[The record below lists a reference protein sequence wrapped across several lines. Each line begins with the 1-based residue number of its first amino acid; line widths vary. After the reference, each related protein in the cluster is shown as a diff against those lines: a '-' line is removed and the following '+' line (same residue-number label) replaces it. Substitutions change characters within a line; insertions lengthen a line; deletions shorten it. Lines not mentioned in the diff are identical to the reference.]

1 MPQNTS
7 SGIGITPRRRKIA
20 KACDFCREHRVRCE
34 ATTPCPPCIANNIT
48 CHRSRPE
55 RTSRKSCLSQ
65 NYDDANIEVIDGVLG
80 DTVSNTD
87 TQTVDASEPIPSP
100 EANLAWTSHKTDSI
114 MGFIARITV
123 FCSHMSQTFSTS
135 TPSASDPPLESI
147 SLFSASILNDA
158 NGEFDLS
165 PIQIKHLMRIFWS
178 RLRPQMPIVQLKDLE
193 NSSEHIHGPYSPLQ
207 DAVIAY
213 TLNHIYHSGL
223 NTRIVNLNWPQFQTR
238 KAAIGMPYFQR
249 CLSTVTKLA
258 TFAGPSVSVMQCY
271 CYMTLYLLDLGHHQ
285 AAYNIVGLGLR
296 IAESLNYMD
305 ARTGGYRDC
314 QLFRRV
320 WWTLIHLDFRCS
332 RHLGKPVSIR
342 INDLMCVRPT
352 REPQDIH
359 YTNGLLYH
367 TESLRLTA
375 AALVMDESMDRRTS
389 SSEIVGVGN
398 IESRAKNLSDLSYH
412 LQKWRDE
419 LPQEDCFANLHFDV
433 PDVPPNP
440 TELSKDG
447 YEGLEQ
453 SSMATLLRTLLS
465 LQYHNVKIGLHR
477 VFIQFPSYPL
487 VPKSTPK
494 ADAHAVTALNHAL
507 TMIRIAHN
515 TMTVHDFFHG
525 FPELYQYQWN
535 AVITIIG
542 FMLACPWCHRC
553 LLAREYIHLALE
565 IFDSADKENATAT
578 RAAALTRHL
587 CTKVD
592 TLTQVLNVNQQPT
605 PTSLPS
611 LPNPEIQSPC
621 DTVGPSIQN
630 EADSLLDSGADL
642 FWHWADLVN
651 LDAWSSY
658 CNEVNE
664 AFMDPTEVFVSG

>member
-7 SGIGITPRRRKIA
+7 SGLGIAPRRRKIA

-34 ATTPCPPCIANNIT
+34 ATTPCPPCVANNIT

-55 RTSRKSCLSQ
+55 RTSKKRRSSQ
-65 NYDDANIEVIDGVLG
+65 NGDDANDETTGTDAVLG

-100 EANLAWTSHKTDSI
+100 EANLAWTSHKTDST

-123 FCSHMSQTFSTS
+123 FCSHVSQTFSAAI
-135 TPSASDPPLESI
+135 PSAGDPPLGHI
-147 SLFSASILNDA
+147 SLFSGSILNDTHH
-158 NGEFDLS
+158 GDFDLS

-178 RLRPQMPIVQLKDLE
+178 RLRPQMPIVGLKDLDT
-193 NSSEHIHGPYSPLQ
+193 SSEDASPLQ
-207 DAVIAY
+207 DALIAY
-213 TLNHIYHSGL
+213 TLNYIYHSGL
-223 NTRIVNLNWPQFQTR
+223 NTRIVNFNWSQFQQR

-285 AAYNIVGLGLR
+285 AAYNIVGLGRR

-305 ARTGGYRDC
+305 ARTGGYRNC

-332 RHLGKPVSIR
+332 RHLGKPLSIR

-352 REPQDIH
+352 REPEDIH
-359 YTNGLLYH
+359 YANGLLYH

-375 AALVMDESMDRRTS
+375 ATLVVEESMDRRTS
-389 SSEIVGVGN
+389 SSQLTGVRN
-398 IESRAKNLSDLSYH
+398 IESRAQSLSDLLVH
-412 LQKWRDE
+412 LQKWREE
-419 LPQEDCFANLHFDV
+419 LPQDGSFANLHFDV
-433 PDVPPNP
+433 PDVPLSPK
-440 TELSKDG
+440 ELSNHGFED
-447 YEGLEQ
+447 LEQ
-453 SSMATLLRTLLS
+453 SPMMTLLRTLLS
-465 LQYHNVKIGLHR
+465 LQYHNVKIGLYR

-494 ADAHAVTALNHAL
+494 ADTHAVAALHHAF
-507 TMIRIAHN
+507 TMIGIAHN
-515 TMTVHDFFHG
+515 TMAVHDFFHG
-525 FPELYQYQWN
+525 FSELYQYLWN

-542 FMLACPWCHRC
+542 FMLACPWCYRC
-553 LLAREYIHLALE
+553 LIAREYIHLALE
-565 IFDSADKENATAT
+565 IFDSADKDNVTAT

-592 TLTQVLNVNQQPT
+592 TLTRALGANQQLT
-605 PTSLPS
+605 PTSLPP
-611 LPNPEIQSPC
+611 LPNVETQSPC
-621 DTVGPSIQN
+621 DTGSAIHN
-630 EADSLLDSGADL
+630 EADSLLDPSADL
-642 FWHWADLVN
+642 FWHWADLID

-664 AFMDPTEVFVSG
+664 AFMDPTDVFISD